1 MKNQKIVGNGRH
13 RRSDRG

>member
-1 MKNQKIVGNGRH
+1 MKNQKIVNSGRH